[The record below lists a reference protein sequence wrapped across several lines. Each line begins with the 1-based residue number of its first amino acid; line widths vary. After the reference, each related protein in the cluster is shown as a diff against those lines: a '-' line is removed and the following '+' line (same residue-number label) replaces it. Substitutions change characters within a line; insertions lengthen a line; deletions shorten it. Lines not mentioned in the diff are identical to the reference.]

1 MAEAIEQLQA
11 LQALDLQLEEC
22 RKLVE
27 GFPADLAA
35 LEQEHAREQ
44 SAMEQEREGLAQL
57 QKDRRRKE
65 GGLQDGEAQLKK
77 SQAKLNAVKTNKE
90 YEATLKEIEGLRGKN
105 SALEE
110 EILLL
115 YDEIE
120 AAEAKLQEREKTWQD
135 YERKFQ
141 EGKRALAERRDQAE
155 AEAKEL
161 AARRAELTAR
171 LAESELAL
179 YERLR
184 RSLGDPVVV
193 PAEKEVCTACNR
205 MMPAQLYIQVLKNE
219 QVIHCPHCGRYLV
232 HLPVPANLP
241 SPEPEDD

>member
-1 MAEAIEQLQA
+1 MEAIEQLQA
-11 LQALDLQLEEC
+11 LQALDLQLGAC
-22 RKLVE
+22 RKLVD
-27 GFPADLAA
+27 GFPAGLAA
-35 LEQEHAREQ
+35 LEEERAREG
-44 SAMEQEREGLAQL
+44 SALEQEREGLGQL
-57 QKDRRRKE
+57 QKERRRKV
-65 GGLQDGEAQLKK
+65 GGLQDGEEQLKK
-77 SQAKLNAVKTNKE
+77 SQAKLYAVKTNKE

-115 YDEIE
+115 YDQIE
-120 AAEAKLQEREKTWQD
+120 AAEAKLKEREKAWQD

-141 EGKRALAERRDQAE
+141 EEKRTLTEHRDRAETE
-155 AEAKEL
+155 AQEL
-161 AARRAELTAR
+161 EARRAELTPR
-171 LAESELAL
+171 LSESELGL

-219 QVIHCPHCGRYLV
+219 QVIHCPLCGRYLV
-232 HLPVPANLP
+232 HSPVPANVP
-241 SPEPEDD
+241 AAEPEDD